1 MQPPFNSDG
10 LSKPDRAFI
19 NDPVDTDGNTYLHLL
34 CIKGAPLHL
43 VREAV
48 EKLGADPNTLNK
60 KNYPALGFALQ
71 KASPEVAAYL
81 IDAGADV
88 YFTTDKNK
96 AFNACHTAVETGRQ
110 EMVQIVLNKGGAA
123 HVNTGG
129 VNENGFFDDMPAL
142 HTALQKYHYKLI
154 EPLVAAG
161 ADLCRVAG
169 YRNLT
174 PLQMAAENEATGP
187 MAQLIRLGADV
198 EQRSGA
204 DLQTALHY
212 AAKQNRPRAAEL
224 LLRKG
229 ANVDCL
235 DNKGR
240 NPLMLAAEEGHHKTI
255 EVLLPFTRDIDRRQK
270 SGAHMTAL
278 MKAAHKGDANSV
290 ELLLKAGAN
299 PMLSDDFNKTA
310 ARYAEESPAHQQS
323 YRHYDYGG
331 YSSGNA
337 SRAARLLNDAEEKA
351 AQKFYEQKY
360 KNHRP

>member
-48 EKLGADPNTLNK
+48 EKLGADPNALNK

-71 KASPEVAAYL
+71 KAAPEVAAYL

-88 YFTTDKNK
+88 YFTIDKDK

-110 EMVQIVLNKGGAA
+110 DMVQIVLNKGGAA

-129 VNENGFFDDMPAL
+129 VNENGFCDDVPAL

-198 EQRSGA
+198 EQRTGA
-204 DLQTALHY
+204 DGQTVLHY
-212 AAKQNRPRAAEL
+212 AAKQNRPRATEL

-229 ANVDCL
+229 ANMDCL

-240 NPLMLAAEEGHHKTI
+240 DALMLAAEEGHHKTI
-255 EVLLPFTRDIDRRQK
+255 EVLLPFIRDIDRRQQ

-310 ARYAEESPAHQQS
+310 ARYAEESPAQQQS

-331 YSSGNA
+331 STV
-337 SRAARLLNDAEEKA
+337 SRAAQVLRAAEEKA
-351 AQKFYEQKY
+351 AQKFYEKKY